1 MKRLLKA
8 ALASALATLADGL
21 YDMLVE
27 EPVKAITR
35 SRRKAAPSSSE
46 TPTEEPK

>member
-8 ALASALATLADGL
+8 ALATALATLADGP
-21 YDMLVE
+21 YDKLVE
-27 EPVKAITR
+27 QPVQATTR
-35 SRRKAAPSSSE
+35 SRRKAAPSSFE